1 MEQHKETLYRE
12 WAHAPSHLFVPGG
25 SYIITAGTY
34 QRALL
39 FDSHEKRD
47 FLMQSLFVEAERWGW
62 SLQAWAVMENHYHFV
77 ALAPEDA
84 ATLKRLITSL
94 HSKTAIWLNKTDG
107 APGRKVWFQYW
118 DTSLTYQHSYLAR
131 LNYVHNNPV
140 KHGLVGD
147 AENYRRRIT
156 GGVHWVGSPG
166 MPRPASARLCFH
178 SNTTKLPSR
187 TISDVERGGKP
198 PLS

>member
-47 FLMQSLFVEAERWGW
+47 FLMRSLFDEAERWGW

-118 DTSLTYQHSYLAR
+118 DTSLTYHHSYLAR

-140 KHGLVGD
+140 KHGLVGN
-147 AENYRRRIT
+147 AENYRWCSLGWFTRNAEAGFRKTVLSFKYDKIT
-156 GGVHWVGSPG
+156 IEDN
-166 MPRPASARLCFH
+166 F
-178 SNTTKLPSR
+178 
-187 TISDVERGGKP
+187 
-198 PLS
+198 